1 MRNGKVDPK
10 MIETD
15 SALKARPG
23 KHGPDQG
30 WSVKKT
36 LLSVLTSVFIIL
48 SYFTLSFYRRNH
60 YYSSLEEEIVL
71 TAVYGN
77 S

>member
-15 SALKARPG
+15 SALKTRPG

-36 LLSVLTSVFIIL
+36 VISTDFSLHHSQLFYIEIL
-48 SYFTLSFYRRNH
+48 Q
-60 YYSSLEEEIVL
+60 
-71 TAVYGN
+71 A
-77 S
+77 